1 MIKDIQTEKELLL
14 QLSKGNEFAFR
25 EIYNIYHN
33 KIVAFAFLLTES
45 PYLTEEI
52 VQEVFMKLWIN
63 RRKLSEITNFNAWL
77 HIIAKNL
84 VVDAMKKIAREE
96 LTKKK
101 ATIDTV
107 TVENNDPSDYVAF
120 REKELLLEKAINQLS
135 PQQQIVY
142 KLSREQ
148 GLANKDIALKLHIS
162 NKTVKNH
169 LTNGMRIIREYF
181 SLNMYETNP

>member
-33 KIVAFAFLLTES
+33 KIVSFAFLLTES
-45 PYLTEEI
+45 PYLAEEI

-63 RRKLSEITNFNAWL
+63 RRKLDEVANFNAWL
-77 HIIAKNL
+77 HTIAKNL
-84 VVDAMKKIAREE
+84 VADAMKKIAREK

-101 ATIDTV
+101 AIIYTE
-107 TVENNDPSDYVAF
+107 TVENNDPSSYITF
-120 REKELLLEKAINQLS
+120 REKELLLENAINRLS
-135 PQQQIVY
+135 PQQQMVY

-148 GLANKDIALKLHIS
+148 GLPNKDIAIKLHIS

-169 LTNGMRIIREYF
+169 LTNSMHIIREYF
-181 SLNMYETNP
+181 SLNMV